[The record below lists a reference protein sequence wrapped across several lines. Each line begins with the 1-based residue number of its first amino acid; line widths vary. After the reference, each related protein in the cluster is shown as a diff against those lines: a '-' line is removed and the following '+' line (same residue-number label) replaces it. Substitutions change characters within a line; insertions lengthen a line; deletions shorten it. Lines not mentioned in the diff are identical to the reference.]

1 MIPSQPSENPSQSDW
16 PTSQPSEN
24 PSISGQPSSIP
35 SESPSESPSISAK
48 PSSSVEPSSSLNP
61 SISLSPSAPLVAAD
75 IVSVADL
82 STFTFTGITGWSF
95 TPLRDI
101 VVTELGF
108 YDVDSSGLANDHTV
122 GIFRSD
128 TGISVVSAGVSAS
141 TTTTTLDGSVG
152 QTYFKSVDAT
162 TLSAGVAYVIVSNY
176 FGVDQVAYSSQSV
189 VFGPD
194 LVWNGYVYPSICC
207 FGDTNIFGETY
218 VTYTT
223 GVPGNVGGNFR
234 YY

>member
-1 MIPSQPSENPSQSDW
+1 MPLPSSQ
-16 PTSQPSEN
+16 
-24 PSISGQPSSIP
+24 PSISGKPSSHP
-35 SESPSESPSISAK
+35 SSSESPSVSAK
-48 PSSSVEPSSSLNP
+48 PGSSRPSVEPSSSLNP

-75 IVSVADL
+75 IVSVANL

-101 VVTELGF
+101 AVTELGF

-176 FGVDQVAYSSQSV
+176 FGVDQVSRIVHNQ
-189 VFGPD
+189 
-194 LVWNGYVYPSICC
+194 
-207 FGDTNIFGETY
+207 
-218 VTYTT
+218 
-223 GVPGNVGGNFR
+223 
-234 YY
+234 